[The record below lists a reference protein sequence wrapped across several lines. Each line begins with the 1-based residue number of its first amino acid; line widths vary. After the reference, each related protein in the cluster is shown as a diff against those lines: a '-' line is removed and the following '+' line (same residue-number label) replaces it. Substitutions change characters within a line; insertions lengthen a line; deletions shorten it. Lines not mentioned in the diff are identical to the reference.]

1 MSAIDQTTSTQATS
15 TLPTTQFPSAQATG
29 AQATTRTT
37 VLRSSEF
44 TCPSCVGK
52 IEKKLRPLPGVTS
65 ATVHFSTGRVEVKHD
80 PSVVSVDELVTAV
93 AEVGYRVVPSAF

>member
-1 MSAIDQTTSTQATS
+1 MSAIDQTTTPQATTPQATTLQATS
-15 TLPTTQFPSAQATG
+15 T
-29 AQATTRTT
+29 QATTRTT

-65 ATVHFSTGRVEVKHD
+65 ATVHFSTGRVEVRHD